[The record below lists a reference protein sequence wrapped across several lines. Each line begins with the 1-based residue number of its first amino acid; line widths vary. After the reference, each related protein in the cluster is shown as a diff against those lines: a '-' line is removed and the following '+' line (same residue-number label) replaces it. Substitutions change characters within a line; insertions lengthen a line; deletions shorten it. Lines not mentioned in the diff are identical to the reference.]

1 MIALGFAIATRIENG
16 TLMYSSTVIPPPQED
31 MDRAKQ
37 LGQHLSIRI
46 PEIEKSLKSEF
57 RRARGRQHRPGDA
70 RMWRTLGEELDTIC
84 KIYSVENARERQWL
98 WEAIQNLYASDFIKK
113 KERGRTR
120 NHFEYCYQLAQFP
133 AEFSDQI
140 NWSEWVYFFDSRAV
154 REEQRTVAWL
164 KRKVETNTTVDRRE
178 FRRFIEKLNKR
189 IQRLDTSVLTD
200 DELFGIYDSVWNQ
213 AVLEVKATAEARSKT
228 RRLRE

>member
-1 MIALGFAIATRIENG
+1 VIYLGFAIATRIENG
-16 TLMYSSTVIPPPQED
+16 TPMYRSTVIPPPEED
-31 MDRAKQ
+31 MAKAKQ
-37 LGQHLSIRI
+37 LGQHLSVRV

-57 RRARGRQHRPGDA
+57 RRARGRKHRPGDA
-70 RMWRTLGEELDTIC
+70 HMWRTLGEELDRIC
-84 KIYSVENARERQWL
+84 RAYSVGNARERQWL

-154 REEQRTVAWL
+154 REDQRTVTWL
-164 KRKVETNTTVDRRE
+164 KSKVEGNTAVDRRE
-178 FRRFIEKLNKR
+178 FRRFIERLNKR
-189 IQRLDTSVLTD
+189 IQKLDTSVLTD
-200 DELFGIYDSVWNQ
+200 DELFEMYGSVWDQ
-213 AVLEVKATAEARSKT
+213 AVLELAATVEAGPKRDS
-228 RRLRE
+228 RRG